1 MVTGN
6 YTATKAE
13 LSIII
18 PLFNEQENIALLYDR
33 LIQTLEEVGRPFEII
48 FVDDGSSDHTYKKIA
63 ELAEKDKR
71 VKVVSFKRNFGQTAA
86 IAAGIDFASGDVL
99 IPMDGDL
106 QNDPDDIPLLLEKL
120 EEGYDVASGWRKD
133 RKDRILSRVL
143 PSRIANKIISVISG
157 VHLHDYGCTLK
168 AYRREAIKGVRLYGE
183 MHRFIPIYAAWQGA
197 RVVEV
202 VVHHHPRKL
211 GRSKYG
217 FWRVPKVILDL
228 IVVKF
233 LSDYAHKPIY
243 VFGGLGLLCFA
254 GGILSGLYAVY
265 LKCFR
270 GTSFIVTPLPLLT
283 VLLFVLGFSSILMG
297 LLAEISIRLYYESQD
312 KPTYLVREKHNLED
326 KARDQR
332 AEPRP

>member
-1 MVTGN
+1 MVTRN
-6 YTATKAE
+6 QTAKIPE

-18 PLFNEQENIALLYDR
+18 PLFNEEENIALLYDR
-33 LIQTLEEVGRPFEII
+33 LIQGLEDVGKSFEII
-48 FVDDGSSDHTYKKIA
+48 LIDDGSSDQTYRRIA
-63 ELAEKDKR
+63 ELAEKDQR

-86 IAAGIDFASGDVL
+86 ISAGIDFASGDVL

-120 EEGYDVASGWRKD
+120 AAGYDVASGWRKD
-133 RKDRILSRVL
+133 RKDRVLSRVL
-143 PSRIANKIISVISG
+143 PSKIANKIISVISG
-157 VHLHDYGCTLK
+157 VRLHDYGCTLK
-168 AYRREAIKGVRLYGE
+168 AYRRDAIKGVRLYGE
-183 MHRFIPIYAAWQGA
+183 MHRFIPIFAVWQGA
-197 RVVEV
+197 KVAEV
-202 VVHHHPRKL
+202 VVHHNPRKF

-233 LSDYAHKPIY
+233 LSDYAHRPIH

-254 GGILSGLYAVY
+254 GGFLSGLYAVY

-270 GTSFIVTPLPLLT
+270 STSFIETPLPLLT

-297 LLAEISIRLYYESQD
+297 LIAEISIRLYYESQD
-312 KPTYLVREKHNLED
+312 KPTYLIREKHNLEE
-326 KARDQR
+326 KNQ
-332 AEPRP
+332 